1 VEALHYTEN
10 TILRLARLM
19 RARIPE
25 ASEEK
30 SVRKGYFLLYYE
42 RLLSLCEG
50 AIWLSRESEDSAPPA
65 VLLRSA
71 LECSIDL
78 YNLASFPEYHFVIRA
93 MELYDRDALF
103 RYKAQPLYERLE
115 KELGEEGLRRLERE
129 SSSMLREALERAGQ
143 VFPILDAP
151 HKLNVINRFRIA
163 GKEELYQTEYTML
176 SATAHNALADMAIE
190 KIMSLQLPF
199 DRLLDERLCSTCL
212 RLLVDALRYSATL
225 FGPDEELLLGA
236 IGMLKELKAVAPQ
249 TLPDA

>member
-1 VEALHYTEN
+1 MHHTEN
-10 TILRLARLM
+10 TILRLVRLM
-19 RARIPE
+19 RARIPA
-25 ASEEK
+25 ASEQK

-50 AIWLSRESEDSAPPA
+50 AVWLSRESQDSAPPA

-78 YNLASFPEYHFVIRA
+78 YNLASFSEYHFVIRA

-103 RYKAQPLYERLE
+103 RYRAQPLYGRLE
-115 KELGEEGLRRLERE
+115 KELGEEGLRRLESE
-129 SSSMLREALERAGQ
+129 SSMMLREALQKAERY
-143 VFPILDAP
+143 FPLLDAP

-190 KIMSLQLPF
+190 KVLSLRLPF

-212 RLLVDALRYSATL
+212 RLLVDALRCSAAL
-225 FGPDEELLLGA
+225 LGPDEELLSGA
-236 IGMLKELKAVAPQ
+236 IGLLKELKAVAPQ
-249 TLPDA
+249 TLPQA